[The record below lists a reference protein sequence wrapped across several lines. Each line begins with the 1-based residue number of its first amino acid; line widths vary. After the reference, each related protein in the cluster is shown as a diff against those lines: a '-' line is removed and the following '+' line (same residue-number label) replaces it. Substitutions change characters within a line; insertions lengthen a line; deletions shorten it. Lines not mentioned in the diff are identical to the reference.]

1 MFINYM
7 YMKTWID
14 FLGELLTEMS
24 DAAGQGESSIFDLH
38 VTGNTLMVPRFEEK
52 SILFYSIC

>member
-1 MFINYM
+1 
-7 YMKTWID
+7 MKIWID